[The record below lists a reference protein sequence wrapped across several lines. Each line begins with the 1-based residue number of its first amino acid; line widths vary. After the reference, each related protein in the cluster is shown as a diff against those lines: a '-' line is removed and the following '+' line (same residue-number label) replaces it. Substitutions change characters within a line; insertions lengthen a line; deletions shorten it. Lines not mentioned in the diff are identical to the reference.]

1 MVDVIVIGGGP
12 AGVTAAIRARELGA
26 QVTLIERK
34 RLGGTCTNDGCVPT
48 RVLAKAARLMRDA
61 EHFAAYGLQ
70 AERPTVDFAQLIAR
84 TQQVVDQVHAKKQT
98 IAHLTEVG
106 VQVIENSGGAAFVD
120 PYTIELGDGRRLSA
134 DRFIIAAGG
143 HARRFEFPGSEYAD
157 THHDVWN
164 LRELPK
170 SVAIVGASATGTQL
184 ASIFSAFGTDVTLLE
199 AAPRILARE
208 DASIAKVMRQAFE
221 TRGVRV
227 IEGIGGVERIDK
239 EGDLLRLTY
248 KLGDGLASLDVERVL
263 LAVGWVGNV
272 ESLNLPAAGLAGT
285 ARGYI
290 EVNDYLQ
297 SAVPHIFAAGDITGR
312 MMLVQSGSYEG
323 RMAAENAVLG
333 PGQPNSHFIV
343 PHGSFTDPEYAA
355 VGLTEDE
362 ARAQF
367 DVAVVTIPYS
377 ELDRAV
383 IDDRTE
389 GFFKLIVSQETHR
402 VLGAHI
408 VGEQAVEAVQIVA
421 AGMAAG
427 MWVEQLA
434 ELELAYPTYTAIV
447 GLAARRMLRLLG
459 VMPLAEQWQAL
470 GSKLVAEWERSA

>member
-26 QVTLIERK
+26 HVTLIERN

-48 RVLAKAARLMRDA
+48 RVLAKAARLMREA
-61 EHFAAYGLQ
+61 EHLGAYGLQ
-70 AERPTVDFAQLIAR
+70 SERPTVDFAQLIAR
-84 TQQVVDQVHAKKQT
+84 AQQVVYKVHEKKQ
-98 IAHLTEVG
+98 IIGHLCEAG
-106 VQVIENSGGAAFVD
+106 VEVIENSGGAAFVD
-120 PYTIELGDGRRLSA
+120 PHTIELGDGRRLSA
-134 DRFIIAAGG
+134 DRFILAVGG
-143 HARRFEFPGSEYAD
+143 HARRFDFPGSEHAL
-157 THHDVWN
+157 THHDVWA
-164 LRELPK
+164 LRALPK
-170 SVAIVGASATGTQL
+170 SVAIVGASATGAQL
-184 ASIFSAFGTDVTLLE
+184 ASIFSAFGSDVTLLE

-208 DASIAKVMRQAFE
+208 DVSVSAAMRAAFVK
-221 TRGVRV
+221 RQVQV
-227 IEGIGGVERIDK
+227 VEGIGGVERIDR

-248 KLGDGLASLDVERVL
+248 KHGDTLASVTAEAVI

-272 ESLNLPAAGLAGT
+272 ASLRLDAAGLSGT
-285 ARGYI
+285 ARGFV

-297 SAVPHIFAAGDITGR
+297 TNVPHIFAAGDITGR

-323 RMAAENAVLG
+323 RLAAENAVLG
-333 PGQPNSHFIV
+333 PGQPHSHQIV
-343 PHGSFTDPEYAA
+343 PAGGFTDPEYAS
-355 VGLTEDE
+355 VGLTEE
-362 ARAQF
+362 AARAAH
-367 DVAVVTIPYS
+367 DVAVVTVPYT

-383 IDDRTE
+383 IDDHTE

-408 VGEQAVEAVQIVA
+408 VGEQAVETVQIVA

-447 GLAARRMLRLLG
+447 GLAARQMLRVLG
-459 VMPLAEQWQAL
+459 VTPLAAQWQAL
-470 GSKLVAEWERSA
+470 GSTLVAEWERSA